1 MGIVVTKFDMFCMIG
16 CFMGV
21 YILITSKDKHSDSKH
36 SQMDQLTGLIFI
48 FVSAISYS
56 FVGVITRRLKEVHFS
71 VVMFHYSLI
80 SSLMLGA
87 YVLGEHYIYH

>member
-1 MGIVVTKFDMFCMIG
+1 MGVVVTKFDIFCMIG

-21 YILITSKDKHSDSKH
+21 YILINSKDKHSESKH
-36 SQMDQLTGLIFI
+36 SSKDQITGLIFI

-56 FVGVITRRLKEVHFS
+56 FVGVITRKLKEVHFS

-80 SSLMLGA
+80 SSLILGS
-87 YVLGEHYIYH
+87 YILIQHHLYH